1 MRILITFYR
10 FVGKNVSKIYWAIY
24 NKNEIILRNLTDTE
38 MQQVPIKRTFYY
50 FIDV

>member
-1 MRILITFYR
+1 MRILISFYR

-24 NKNEIILRNLTDTE
+24 NEIILRNLTDTE